1 MKHRK
6 LLLPRS
12 KEDLVKSINAA
23 LIIAPTLLYSL
34 GTLFL
39 ILFIMTG
46 FGENKLI
53 DYIIFGGFFLFFMF
67 IPAIILQVVRRKYW
81 IEKHASILKK

>member
-12 KEDLVKSINAA
+12 KEDLVKSINAT

-39 ILFIMTG
+39 IPFIVTG

-53 DYIIFGGFFLFFMF
+53 DYIILGVFFPFFML
-67 IPAIILQVVRRKYW
+67 IPAIILQVVRRKY
-81 IEKHASILKK
+81 